1 VLCYAER
8 DNAIAAA
15 EKAQEKI
22 KNMIAQLNEQVES
35 VGMLQN
41 EIKEFELVIENQEK
55 TIAEQQVADD
65 WSQSYL
71 LSIFLLQKTFL
82 MARYSLVTDLMDL
95 S

>member
-1 VLCYAER
+1 
-8 DNAIAAA
+8 
-15 EKAQEKI
+15 
-22 KNMIAQLNEQVES
+22 MIAQLNEQVES

-95 S
+95 SQSGY

>member
-1 VLCYAER
+1 
-8 DNAIAAA
+8 
-15 EKAQEKI
+15 
-22 KNMIAQLNEQVES
+22 MIAQLNEQVES

>member
-1 VLCYAER
+1 VLCYAKR